1 MFSQTADQGWK
12 RLSRTVDLTGKTS
25 GALKFQMSH
34 DTEADWDFVIVEA
47 HEVGSDE
54 WTTLPDANG
63 HTAQVTGE
71 SCASGWDAIHP
82 FVAHYQGADCS
93 PTGTTGAWNAATG
106 SSGGWQE
113 WNVDLTAYA
122 GKQVEVSISY
132 LTDWGTQG
140 LGVFVDDTQVI
151 VDGAPTATTSFEDGL
166 GGWTPSAAPA
176 GSRTT
181 NNWERSQTAFQEGAG
196 TVTED
201 TVFTGFGAEGLTTTA
216 MRNDFIAAAMEHLL
230 D

>member
-12 RLSRTVDLTGKTS
+12 RLSRTVDLSTATS

-34 DTEADWDFVIVEA
+34 DTESDWDYVVVEA
-47 HEVGSDE
+47 REVGTE
-54 WTTLPDANG
+54 NWTTLPDANG
-63 HTAQVTGE
+63 HTAQGTGE
-71 SCASGWDAIHP
+71 SCAAGWDAIHP
-82 FVAHYQGADCS
+82 FVTHYQGAGCS
-93 PTGTTGAWNAATG
+93 PTGTSGSWHAATG

-132 LTDWGTQG
+132 ITDWGTQG

-151 VDGAPTATTSFEDGL
+151 VDGAVSAETSFEGDL

-176 GSRTT
+176 GSRVT

-196 TVTED
+196 TVTDD
-201 TVFTGFGAEGLTTTA
+201 TVFTGFGVEGLTTAA
-216 MRNDFIAAAMEHLL
+216 MRNEFVAGAMAHLL
-230 D
+230 E